1 MCHTYIWST
10 RTADEHGP
18 LTRDSCT
25 RTPTSQDNL
34 TCANDPSRDL
44 RTRTR
49 NPASLTSLHRS
60 ALARDAGAF
69 RMRTSSLTR
78 MPTLTTSPSDAV
90 LALPLSVSRSLTAAL
105 SSQQQ
110 QYSPQQRLGES
121 RGGGGR
127 RSSAASSNAYITRRS
142 PREKA
147 LHHMHKEAR
156 QACDAIARFERL
168 QATTVYPLHMS
179 KQQLIY
185 QVSLVLTCVHVVIP
199 TCSAIVKE
207 GISLHSRRMGLAVFG
222 VQCTCSRE
230 RLCGP
235 AVLTS
240 RGLPS

>member
-1 MCHTYIWST
+1 
-10 RTADEHGP
+10 
-18 LTRDSCT
+18 
-25 RTPTSQDNL
+25 
-34 TCANDPSRDL
+34 
-44 RTRTR
+44 
-49 NPASLTSLHRS
+49 
-60 ALARDAGAF
+60 
-69 RMRTSSLTR
+69 MRTSSLTR

-110 QYSPQQRLGES
+110 QYSPQQRLGLGES

-185 QVSLVLTCVHVVIP
+185 QVSLVYDIRKILVI
-199 TCSAIVKE
+199 V
-207 GISLHSRRMGLAVFG
+207 RYV
-222 VQCTCSRE
+222 
-230 RLCGP
+230 
-235 AVLTS
+235 
-240 RGLPS
+240 